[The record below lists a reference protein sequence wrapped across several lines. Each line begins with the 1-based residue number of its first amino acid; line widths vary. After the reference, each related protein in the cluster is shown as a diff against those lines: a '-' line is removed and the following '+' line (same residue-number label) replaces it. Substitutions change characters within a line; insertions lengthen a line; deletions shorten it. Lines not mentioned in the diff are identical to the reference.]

1 MIIGTIKEV
10 KDNENRVGLTPLSV
24 IALKH
29 AGHQVFVEAG
39 AGVNAGFPDADYKK
53 AGAKLVSKKEVFQC
67 ADILIKV
74 KELIQQEYPL
84 IPFLKNKILFTY
96 LHLAAVDPQLTQLLV
111 QHKVTAIAYET
122 VEKGEELPLLKPMS
136 EVAGVLAVQYGAQ
149 YLQKKYHGRGITLG
163 TIAHT
168 TPAEVV
174 VLGGGTVG
182 YTASRTALGLGC
194 NVTIIQRRTSKR
206 KEIKAQLVK
215 DLGFLAQHATLP
227 DSTPKLI
234 AHATQKADL
243 IVGAVLV
250 RGAKAP
256 QLVSQSMVK
265 AMKQGTVIVDVA
277 IDQGGCIWGSKATS
291 HSDPIY
297 EKEGKVYCCIP
308 NMPGQ
313 AALQSTEA
321 LTYAT
326 LPYLLKLAKG
336 GVSALKHDPGF
347 LKGLNTYQGKIT
359 YEAVAKDL
367 GLMQYYTSR
376 PSL

>member
-1 MIIGTIKEV
+1 MIIGSIKEI
-10 KDNENRVGLTPLSV
+10 KDNENRVGLTPVGVKTLRR
-24 IALKH
+24 
-29 AGHQVFVEAG
+29 AGHQIFVETG
-39 AGVNAGFPDADYKK
+39 AGVNAGFPNKDYQK
-53 AGAKLVSKKEVFQC
+53 AGAKLVSKKEVFQR

-74 KELIQQEYPL
+74 KELIPPEYPL
-84 IPFLKNKILFTY
+84 IPLLKNKILFTY

-149 YLQKKYHGRGITLG
+149 YLQKKYHGRGVTLG

-182 YTASRTALGLGC
+182 YAASRTALGLGC
-194 NVTIIQRRTSKR
+194 NVTIIQRRASKR
-206 KEIKAQLVK
+206 KQIKAQLVK
-215 DLGFLAQHATLP
+215 DLGFLAQHATLL
-227 DSTPKLI
+227 DSTPQLI
-234 AHATQKADL
+234 ARATQQADL
-243 IVGAVLV
+243 LVGAVLV

-265 AMKQGTVIVDVA
+265 AMKRGAVIVDVA
-277 IDQGGCIWGSKATS
+277 IDQGGCVWGSKVTS

-297 EKEGKVYCCIP
+297 EQFGKVYCCIP

-313 AALQSTEA
+313 AALQATEA

-326 LPYLLKLAKG
+326 LPYLLKLAKEG
-336 GVSALKHDPGF
+336 ASALKHDPGF
-347 LKGLNTYQGKIT
+347 MKGLNTSQGKIT
-359 YEAVAKDL
+359 YEAVAKSL
-367 GLMQYYTSR
+367 GFLQYYDPR